1 MSLSHMP
8 CLTFNEESFILCR
21 ENLIK
26 LKPFRIDIIYSS
38 NDLFPLSIHNDMLHS
53 FYQLEI
59 KPTLTKTI
67 LIFEM
72 LRQLIVKDQ

>member
-8 CLTFNEESFILCR
+8 CLTFNRVLHLCR
-21 ENLIK
+21 ANLIK
-26 LKPFRIDIIYSS
+26 LNPFRIDIIYSC
-38 NDLFPLSIHNDMLHS
+38 NDLFRLSIPNDKLHS
-53 FYQLEI
+53 FYQLAI
-59 KPTLTKTI
+59 KPTLTTII